1 MVFAS
6 GFLSGDD
13 PAFGLYAALADGS
26 VLALPA
32 LTQDCEGV
40 WGGSAVVDCAGT
52 CNGDAVLD
60 CAGTCNGDAVEDVC
74 GECNGTET
82 DPNNCF
88 DQNTLFLQ
96 MNANGNLDVYM
107 YNEDPVAGFQFN
119 LTGINVLCAS
129 GGSAE
134 ANGFNVSASAST
146 VLGFS
151 LTGATV
157 APGNG
162 LLTSVSFEPSFGSFE
177 SCIED
182 IVMSDTSAGS
192 IDFAVSDCE
201 TTLSSSSVQIVHNSA
216 DPTVDVYVDGTLA
229 VPGFAYRTATPVL
242 TLPTSFTVGIAP
254 AGGDVIAE
262 FPFDLVED
270 GSYVVVATGLLGDAT
285 TPFDLAAT
293 ATTFGSS
300 SNDVVGFCL
309 LYTSPSPRDATLSR
323 MPSSA

>member
-1 MVFAS
+1 M
-6 GFLSGDD
+6 
-13 PAFGLYAALADGS
+13 
-26 VLALPA
+26 
-32 LTQDCEGV
+32 
-40 WGGSAVVDCAGT
+40 VDCAGT

-88 DQNTLFLQ
+88 DQNTLYLQ

-119 LTGINVLCAS
+119 LTGINVLGAS

-134 ANGFNVSASAST
+134 SNGFNVSTSAST

-177 SCIED
+177 SCID
-182 IVMSDTSAGS
+182 GAVISDSSGQPLAFDLG
-192 IDFAVSDCE
+192 DCE
-201 TTLSSSSVQIVHNSA
+201 PVVSSSSVQI
-216 DPTVDVYVDGTLA
+216 A
-229 VPGFAYRTATPVL
+229 VSYTHL
-242 TLPTSFTVGIAP
+242 TLPTNSGV
-254 AGGDVIAE
+254 
-262 FPFDLVED
+262 
-270 GSYVVVATGLLGDAT
+270 
-285 TPFDLAAT
+285 
-293 ATTFGSS
+293 
-300 SNDVVGFCL
+300 
-309 LYTSPSPRDATLSR
+309 
-323 MPSSA
+323 